1 MALACAGACCIA
13 RDFRRGGFRRP
24 SCFSCLSR
32 TVRIR
37 YGARAMNDSD
47 PRPAE
52 EPGGYRE
59 VLRIAYP
66 LIISTAS
73 FSLMQFVDRVFLARY
88 SAVSIQA
95 ALPAGLLAFTLCSA
109 FMALAGYANT
119 FVAQYHGSGNPDGC
133 SRSTAQ
139 GVWVSLVSWP
149 LILALIPAGRF
160 LLRAAGHPPE
170 VLAEELDY
178 LTILM
183 AGGVSIPLGA
193 AISSFFTGRGDTLTN
208 MYAQVAGNGVNI
220 LLDWLLIFGRWGF
233 PELGIRGAAIGTVIA
248 GIVPSLLL
256 AAVYLSPRPAAAYG
270 TRRHW
275 RLDPALFRRHLRF
288 GAPAGLHLFLD
299 VASFSVFVLMTG
311 RLGSLSLAVSNIAL
325 SINSLAFM
333 PLIGI
338 SIAASTL
345 VGQYLGRREPAI
357 AERAGWTA
365 LKVGLYYMCFMAA
378 TYLALPRAYFTLF
391 AERGGGGFALDE
403 LLGVGR
409 WLLMLMAMWGLLDT
423 INLVLAGALKG
434 AGDTRFVMW
443 YSILMAWGIFVP
455 GAWLVMNVWDGG
467 ILAAW
472 AFLAFTIMLISGGF
486 YWRFRG
492 GAWKR
497 IDLLDRQAP
506 LPPANVG
513 QEGRVLSD

>member
-1 MALACAGACCIA
+1 MHKRPIA
-13 RDFRRGGFRRP
+13 
-24 SCFSCLSR
+24 
-32 TVRIR
+32 
-37 YGARAMNDSD
+37 
-47 PRPAE
+47 
-52 EPGGYRE
+52 PGGYRE

-73 FSLMQFVDRVFLARY
+73 FSVMQFVDRVFLARH

-119 FVAQYHGSGNPDGC
+119 FVAQYFGSGNRAGC
-133 SRSTAQ
+133 SQATAQ
-139 GVWVSLVSWP
+139 GVWVALFSWP
-149 LILALIPAGRF
+149 LILALIPLGRF

-178 LTILM
+178 FTILM
-183 AGGVSIPLGA
+183 LGGVSIPLGA

-208 MYAQVAGNGVNI
+208 MYAQLAGNAANI
-220 LLDWLLIFGRWGF
+220 LLDWLLIFGHGGF
-233 PELGIRGAAIGTVIA
+233 PALGIRGAAIGTVIA
-248 GIVPSLLL
+248 GFVPAL
-256 AAVYLSPRPAAAYG
+256 ALFAVYLAPRLAAAYE

-275 RLDPALFRRHLRF
+275 RIEPALFRRLLRF

-325 SINSLAFM
+325 SINTLAFM

-345 VGQYLGRREPAI
+345 VGQYQGRRQPQI
-357 AERAGWTA
+357 AERAGWTS
-365 LKVGLYYMCFMAA
+365 LKVGLIYMLVMAA
-378 TYLALPRAYFTLF
+378 TYLALPRYYFLLF
-391 AERGGGGFALDE
+391 AARGGAGFSFDE

-434 AGDTRFVMW
+434 AGDTRFVMG
-443 YSILMAWGIFVP
+443 YSIAMAWGLFVP
-455 GAWLVMNVWDGG
+455 GTWLIIYVCGGG

-472 AFLAFTIMLISGGF
+472 AFLAFTIMLLSIGF
-486 YWRFRG
+486 HRRFKR
-492 GAWKR
+492 GAWKS
-497 IDLLDRQAP
+497 IELLDRQSP
-506 LPPANVG
+506 LPPAHVG